1 MVLSTEFGMFRG
13 CSQDS
18 EARSYSY
25 AYPHY
30 TKCDESSYCQDKAP
44 YYSQSRARS
53 AEHRPAKPSIFPRS
67 TGIGLL
73 AVSAAAAT

>member
-30 TKCDESSYCQDKAP
+30 IKCDESSYCQDKAP
-44 YYSQSRARS
+44 Y
-53 AEHRPAKPSIFPRS
+53 
-67 TGIGLL
+67 
-73 AVSAAAAT
+73 

>member
-1 MVLSTEFGMFRG
+1 VVLSTEFGMFRG

-30 TKCDESSYCQDKAP
+30 IKCDESSYCQDKGPAKAKVAP
-44 YYSQSRARS
+44 EALSIGRRSRAS
-53 AEHRPAKPSIFPRS
+53 FPARPA
-67 TGIGLL
+67 
-73 AVSAAAAT
+73 